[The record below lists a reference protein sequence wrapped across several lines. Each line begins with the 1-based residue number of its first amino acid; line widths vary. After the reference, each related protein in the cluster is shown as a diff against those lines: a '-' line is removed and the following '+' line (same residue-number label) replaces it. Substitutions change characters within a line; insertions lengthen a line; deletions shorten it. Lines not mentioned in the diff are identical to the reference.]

1 MAEKTSNPNP
11 NLLMPNTVIAQAKT
25 GTQMT
30 SDPNPHSLNPY
41 DILGVSQAA
50 SKAEITK
57 AVAVAM
63 KRKQYPVHVI
73 AKAQKSLLKS
83 EERIIA
89 DYLRP
94 ILPTIKRF
102 KHTDLSALEQ
112 PAPTLVLLSE
122 FDGLEEA
129 MIQSVLEES
138 LEREPLPMTLL
149 QLLPEGVT
157 ACKEKH
163 YPKAVK
169 YLEDYCQGCPDHYTR
184 DYFEAQMW
192 LVKAYQSNGQGSRAI
207 ALCQQMIAHVN
218 PQIQAWATKT
228 LPLLSKE
235 GSRV

>member
-1 MAEKTSNPNP
+1 MSSGVITQNATDNQMTSNSNPN
-11 NLLMPNTVIAQAKT
+11 
-25 GTQMT
+25 
-30 SDPNPHSLNPY
+30 SLNPY

-63 KRKQYPVHVI
+63 KRKQYPVDVI

-112 PAPTLVLLSE
+112 PAPTLVLLTE

-129 MIQSVLEES
+129 IIQAVLEES
-138 LEREPLPMTLL
+138 LEREPLPMSLSELL
-149 QLLPEGVT
+149 TEESQPAKKDVT
-157 ACKEKH
+157 
-163 YPKAVK
+163 PK
-169 YLEDYCQGCPDHYTR
+169 P
-184 DYFEAQMW
+184 
-192 LVKAYQSNGQGSRAI
+192 SNI
-207 ALCQQMIAHVN
+207 
-218 PQIQAWATKT
+218 
-228 LPLLSKE
+228 
-235 GSRV
+235 